1 MTGLAMRT
9 GLAAV
14 VIGVMAVGVGTA
26 LAQSPALSR
35 PEVLQKLLDCRKVA
49 DDAQR
54 LACYDSQ
61 AGVMDQAE
69 AKGDIVVVDREQA
82 RTVRRQ
88 AFGFQM
94 PSMTLFERGEK
105 PEEVENVVSTVKAAR
120 QGADG
125 KWLVTLADG
134 SVWAQIDTERMP
146 RAPKPGMEVKIRRAA
161 VGSYLMNVG
170 GQRAVR
176 ARRQQ

>member
-1 MTGLAMRT
+1 MTGLAMRK
-9 GLAAV
+9 GLVAALIGVVALGGAAAV
-14 VIGVMAVGVGTA
+14 AETP
-26 LAQSPALSR
+26 PAARAEL
-35 PEVLQKLLDCRKVA
+35 LQKLLDCRKVA
-49 DDAQR
+49 EDAQR
-54 LACYDSQ
+54 LACYDAQ
-61 AGVMDQAE
+61 AGVFDQAE

-105 PEEVENVVSTVKAAR
+105 PEEVDNVASTVKAAR
-120 QGADG
+120 RGGDG

-134 SVWAQIDTERMP
+134 SVWAQTDTERMT
-146 RAPKPGMEVKIRRAA
+146 RDPKAGMEVKIRRAA